1 MCRYKLSIFSGIIL
15 IGSLSAATYFFGK
28 LDPTIY
34 AVGGLL
40 FSIPI
45 RLFWQ
50 SYMSPVLKIKGME
63 PENFH
68 PGDDKGWTYTANRII
83 VENSGRSAA
92 KNCKG
97 YIIIRWGKARVCWTV
112 PKEHQMLQLIRKI
125 MKDLIFVLFV

>member
-1 MCRYKLSIFSGIIL
+1 MDVVDKLWRYKLSIISGIIL
-15 IGSLSAATYFFGK
+15 IGSLSAATCFFGK
-28 LDPTIY
+28 LDPTIF

-50 SYMSPVLKIKGME
+50 SYMSPVLKIKGVE
-63 PENFH
+63 DVTFN
-68 PGDDKGWTYTANRII
+68 PGDDKGWEYRANRII

-97 YIIIRWGKARVCWTV
+97 YTVYGSEKARVC
-112 PKEHQMLQLIRKI
+112 
-125 MKDLIFVLFV
+125 